1 MMTALRLIHIVL
13 GVFWAGTMFF
23 FALYLEPSM
32 REAGPD
38 AMKVTQGLMKRG
50 YMMVMPIVAL
60 LVILSGFAL
69 LWIVSHHFAAEWMG
83 SRMGIALSNGML
95 ASLIA
100 FALGVGVMRPVMMRT
115 AALGQAVAQLADG
128 PDKTARLAELGVL
141 RRRGTLLLRIIA
153 SLLAVAV
160 ALMAVARYL

>member
-23 FALYLEPSM
+23 FALFLEPSM

-50 YMMVMPIVAL
+50 YMMVMPVVAL

-69 LWIVSHHFAAEWMG
+69 MWIVSDHLAPEWMG
-83 SRMGIALSNGML
+83 SRLGMALSSGML

-100 FALGVGVMRPVMMRT
+100 FALGVGVMRPVMMRS
-115 AALGQAVAQLADG
+115 AALAQGMPQLADG
-128 PDKTARLAELGVL
+128 PDKAARQAELQLL

-153 SLLAVAV
+153 GLLAVAV